1 MPLVYTSST
10 ACMPA
15 CCVKAQSAFQS
26 IRLFPIAA
34 TDKLVLMCQAVP
46 KPAAEEHSA
55 TAADQ
60 PCDESLPSAN
70 RSGKAKKFQRKK
82 GKGSGP
88 SGSGS
93 RPMLQPPVLCS
104 VLPCLQKLEL
114 HITGGYMTSCLH
126 YYACITMLALLC
138 LHYYACNTMLALL
151 CLHYYACITELALL
165 CLHYYA
171 CISVFQLLRLH

>member
-1 MPLVYTSST
+1 VPLVYTSST

-114 HITGGYMTSCLH
+114 HITGGYITSCL
-126 YYACITMLALLC
+126 YQCACNIMLALLS
-138 LHYYACNTMLALL
+138 LHYC
-151 CLHYYACITELALL
+151 
-165 CLHYYA
+165 A
-171 CISVFQLLRLH
+171 CISILASLCLQYYASINVLDPE

>member
-1 MPLVYTSST
+1 VPLVYTSST

-126 YYACITMLALLC
+126 YHACIIMLALLC
-138 LHYYACNTMLALL
+138 LHCCVSITMLALMSLRYCACIIMLAFL
-151 CLHYYACITELALL
+151 CFNYYACINVLA
-165 CLHYYA
+165 
-171 CISVFQLLRLH
+171 